1 MITYMRHNAEK
12 GQAAVLL
19 AVAMIALVAIVGL
32 AIDGGMLYWNQR
44 RAQNGAD
51 AAAIAGTTALVNQVL
66 DKTFVCGVASE
77 QQILTL
83 AREYAAGNEVP
94 DAEAGQNVTVYY
106 LTETVD
112 HDFVDLINPATSKPW
127 RVGDT
132 GSIPCGYKIA
142 GLHVE
147 ASFPQ
152 DTFLAGIV
160 GIAETNVTVNA
171 YAVYEHRTWCTDFAV
186 FGISTDS
193 GKGVV
198 SITGAGT
205 SITNGGIHSNGGM
218 QLGGG
223 GQGIHIDYDRPVE
236 YDTGGDTGINPD
248 KINEGEP
255 NGDPS
260 IKPVDNYP
268 LPDGFFYRFEDFAR
282 GGFIWNEIAPTQRF
296 DFTRDVTESDMKN
309 VDGSLRDGL
318 YVTTGSMHLNGL
330 DNLGPTDK
338 PWRVTL
344 VAKGEVQVS
353 GGINQLP
360 LARGVFVFTLSP
372 NTSQGAVK
380 LSGSENKWA
389 GLIAA
394 PNGDVN
400 ISGAHNSDL
409 AGMIIAQR
417 IDISGSNNHINHRPE
432 FCPPNPPRVLLVK

>member
-1 MITYMRHNAEK
+1 MRRYGEK
-12 GQAAVLL
+12 GQAVILL
-19 AVAMIALVAIVGL
+19 AVSMIALVAIVGL

-51 AAAIAGTTALVNQVL
+51 AAAIAGTTALVTQL
-66 DKTFVCGVASE
+66 IDKNYACLASSE
-77 QQILTL
+77 QPILSL
-83 AREYAAGNEVP
+83 IREYADKNEVP
-94 DAEAGQNVTVYY
+94 DAEIGRNVITYY
-106 LTETVD
+106 LTRDVD
-112 HDFVDLINPATSKPW
+112 NNLVDLPNPSTGKPW
-127 RVGDT
+127 IVGEA
-132 GSIPCGYKIA
+132 GHIPCDYKIA
-142 GLHVE
+142 GLHVK

-160 GIAETNVTVNA
+160 GIAETNVTVDA
-171 YAVYEHRTWCTDFAV
+171 YATYEHRTWCTDFAV
-186 FGISTDS
+186 FGISTDR

-205 SITNGGIHSNGGM
+205 SVTNGGLHSNGGM

-248 KINEGEP
+248 KINEDEP
-255 NGDPS
+255 NGLPS

-282 GGFIWNEIAPTQRF
+282 GGFIWNEIDPSKRF
-296 DFTRDVTESDMKN
+296 DYSRDITESDMKN
-309 VDGSLRDGL
+309 PDGSLRDGL
-318 YVTTGSMHLNGL
+318 YVTTGSIKLNGL
-330 DNLGPTDK
+330 DNLGDTDR

-360 LARGVFVFTLSP
+360 LARGVFIFTLSP
-372 NTSQGAVK
+372 STSSGAVK
-380 LSGSENKWA
+380 LSGSSNKWA

-394 PNGDVN
+394 PNGDIN
-400 ISGAHNSDL
+400 MSAAHNSDL
-409 AGMIIAQR
+409 AGMIIGNR